1 MNLHDRDIMKI
12 AREEG
17 ITQGQQQ
24 KAIEDASNML
34 IEKIAPEVVSRCTG
48 LPVEKVLELQKEVV
62 HAQ

>member
-24 KAIEDASNML
+24 KAIETATNM
-34 IEKIAPEVVSRCTG
+34 INEEIAPEVISRCTG
-48 LPVEKVLELQKEVV
+48 LSVEKVLELQKEVV
-62 HAQ
+62 HA

>member
-34 IEKIAPEVVSRCTG
+34 TEKIAPEVVSRCTG
-48 LPVEKVLELQKEVV
+48 LSVEKVLELQKEVV
-62 HAQ
+62 HA